1 MLMESMQFHVL
12 GGVSGVTKGNG
23 TNKRA
28 SYMPNLRTAFL
39 LFAIFVVVE
48 LATSAPVALAQPDSA
63 ARDRIYSQC
72 LHFSSSVRG
81 GAVRAHW
88 MPEGSAFWYAD
99 GPPDD
104 VVIYQVKP
112 DGSRSSLFD
121 VARLRHSLLP
131 FLERDLPARGLPF
144 QDFSFVGNNPVDF
157 TVGDRRFTLDL
168 TTYEVT
174 TQPAAPSYEA
184 LGEFHNFIGQ
194 ALPEVLSPD
203 RKRVMSVR
211 DGNLWLRSSPDGREK
226 AITSDAE
233 PDYSWDGYR
242 AAWSPNSALLAVTKV
257 DRRGVEK
264 VPLVGWL
271 SAVQSVDWAMF
282 PRAGGRLFR
291 TELYVVNVTSGLAVR
306 IDTGEVEDH
315 YVVILGW
322 RGDGSELLFFRADR
336 EMKRLD
342 LLAADPANGKTRV
355 VLSETAKTFVEGG
368 PYDDRWLTNFT
379 LLKDGARFIWRS
391 ERDGWD
397 HLYLYDL
404 NGTLLRR
411 LTEGS
416 FPVARVV
423 FVDEAQGWVYLTAHP
438 RSRPYDIQLYRVP
451 LSGGSLAQ
459 LTDADGQHEIQ
470 FAPSGNYFLDT
481 HSTVDRPPVT
491 ELRTPEGKLI
501 SIVSKADTGFLR
513 DLQWRPPEEFA
524 VKAADGKTDLYGVL
538 YKPFDFDPAKRYPV
552 IDYIYAGPSEDVVPH
567 TFNSDEFDQV
577 LALAQMGF
585 VVFAVDGRGTPDRG
599 KEFRDTVYG
608 NVGRY
613 EIPDHVATLKQ
624 LAAKR
629 PYIDLSRVGIYGL
642 SWGGY
647 MTTRAML
654 MAPETYK
661 VGIASSPPSDFRQL
675 AMLTIETY
683 MGMPQHN
690 KEGYDYGS
698 NLRLV
703 DQLRGKLLL
712 IHGTS
717 DVSAPFSHTMQMVDA
732 LIKANKTF
740 DLLVLPEQ
748 PHVYTGYA
756 NDYWI
761 DAIRRYFVV
770 NLLPNSSQAHSN
782 PRSNGE
788 Q

>member
-1 MLMESMQFHVL
+1 M
-12 GGVSGVTKGNG
+12 
-23 TNKRA
+23 
-28 SYMPNLRTAFL
+28 
-39 LFAIFVVVE
+39 
-48 LATSAPVALAQPDSA
+48 
-63 ARDRIYSQC
+63 
-72 LHFSSSVRG
+72 
-81 GAVRAHW
+81 
-88 MPEGSAFWYAD
+88 
-99 GPPDD
+99 
-104 VVIYQVKP
+104 
-112 DGSRSSLFD
+112 
-121 VARLRHSLLP
+121 
-131 FLERDLPARGLPF
+131 
-144 QDFSFVGNNPVDF
+144 
-157 TVGDRRFTLDL
+157 
-168 TTYEVT
+168 
-174 TQPAAPSYEA
+174 
-184 LGEFHNFIGQ
+184 
-194 ALPEVLSPD
+194 
-203 RKRVMSVR
+203 
-211 DGNLWLRSSPDGREK
+211 
-226 AITSDAE
+226 
-233 PDYSWDGYR
+233 
-242 AAWSPNSALLAVTKV
+242 
-257 DRRGVEK
+257 
-264 VPLVGWL
+264 GWL

-599 KEFRDTVYG
+599 KEFRDMVYG